1 MKSFGRSK
9 AMFFIG
15 LIVAVVLAVLFAA
28 GLAENGNVPAAAETR
43 IEAVAGTDA
52 EPAAGETEAE
62 DAAQPAEAESDPV
75 SGKAIAAGIA
85 IGLAA
90 AAGAVGMG
98 IAIAKSNEAI
108 ARQPEATGNIRSTL
122 MLGLI
127 LIETAIIYALIISI
141 LIIFA
146 L

>member
-1 MKSFGRSK
+1 MKSMTFRRMIALFALLLLALS
-9 AMFFIG
+9 AIG
-15 LIVAVVLAVLFAA
+15 LAA
-28 GLAENGNVPAAAETR
+28 GLRAQAPLCAGAETEIAAPADETPAAET
-43 IEAVAGTDA
+43 A
-52 EPAAGETEAE
+52 AE
-62 DAAQPAEAESDPV
+62 DDPT
-75 SGKAIAAGIA
+75 GAKAIAAGIA

-108 ARQPEATGNIRSTL
+108 SRQPEADGKIRSTL

-127 LIETAIIYALIISI
+127 LIETAIIYALVISI

>member
-1 MKSFGRSK
+1 MKSMTFRRMI
-9 AMFFIG
+9 A
-15 LIVAVVLAVLFAA
+15 LFALLL
-28 GLAENGNVPAAAETR
+28 LAH
-43 IEAVAGTDA
+43 
-52 EPAAGETEAE
+52 
-62 DAAQPAEAESDPV
+62 S
-75 SGKAIAAGIA
+75 A

-108 ARQPEATGNIRSTL
+108 SRQPEADGKIRSTL

-127 LIETAIIYALIISI
+127 LIETAIIYALVISI

>member
-1 MKSFGRSK
+1 MKSMTFRRMIALFALLLLALS
-9 AMFFIG
+9 AIG
-15 LIVAVVLAVLFAA
+15 LAA
-28 GLAENGNVPAAAETR
+28 GLHAQAPLCAGAETEIAAPADEAAAET
-43 IEAVAGTDA
+43 A
-52 EPAAGETEAE
+52 AE
-62 DAAQPAEAESDPV
+62 DDPT
-75 SGKAIAAGIA
+75 GAKAIAAGIA

-108 ARQPEATGNIRSTL
+108 SRQPEADGKIRSTL

-127 LIETAIIYALIISI
+127 LIETAIIYALVISI

>member
-1 MKSFGRSK
+1 MKSMTFRRMIALFALLLLALS
-9 AMFFIG
+9 AIG
-15 LIVAVVLAVLFAA
+15 LAA
-28 GLAENGNVPAAAETR
+28 GLRAQAPLCAGAETEIAAPADETTAAET
-43 IEAVAGTDA
+43 A
-52 EPAAGETEAE
+52 AE
-62 DAAQPAEAESDPV
+62 DDPT
-75 SGKAIAAGIA
+75 GAKAIAAGIA

-90 AAGAVGMG
+90 GAAAVGMG

-108 ARQPEATGNIRSTL
+108 SRQPEADGKIRSTL

-127 LIETAIIYALIISI
+127 LIETAIIYALVISI

>member
-1 MKSFGRSK
+1 MKSMTFRRMIALFALLLLALS
-9 AMFFIG
+9 AIG
-15 LIVAVVLAVLFAA
+15 LAA
-28 GLAENGNVPAAAETR
+28 GLRAQAPLCAGAETEIAAPADETAAET
-43 IEAVAGTDA
+43 A
-52 EPAAGETEAE
+52 AE
-62 DAAQPAEAESDPV
+62 DGPTGA
-75 SGKAIAAGIA
+75 KAIAAGIA

-108 ARQPEATGNIRSTL
+108 SRQPEADGKIRSTL

-127 LIETAIIYALIISI
+127 LIETAIIYALVISI

>member
-1 MKSFGRSK
+1 MKSMTFRRMIALCALLLLALS
-9 AMFFIG
+9 AIG
-15 LIVAVVLAVLFAA
+15 LAA
-28 GLAENGNVPAAAETR
+28 GLRAQAPLCAGAETEIAAPADETAAET
-43 IEAVAGTDA
+43 A
-52 EPAAGETEAE
+52 AE
-62 DAAQPAEAESDPV
+62 DDPT
-75 SGKAIAAGIA
+75 GAKAIAAGIA

-108 ARQPEATGNIRSTL
+108 SRQPEADGKIRSTL

-127 LIETAIIYALIISI
+127 LIETAIIYALVISI

>member
-1 MKSFGRSK
+1 MKSMTFRRMIALFALLLLALS
-9 AMFFIG
+9 AIG
-15 LIVAVVLAVLFAA
+15 LAA
-28 GLAENGNVPAAAETR
+28 GLRAQAPLCADAETEIAAPADETAAAET
-43 IEAVAGTDA
+43 A
-52 EPAAGETEAE
+52 AE
-62 DAAQPAEAESDPV
+62 DDPT
-75 SGKAIAAGIA
+75 GAKAIAAGIA

-108 ARQPEATGNIRSTL
+108 SRQPEADGKIRSTL

-127 LIETAIIYALIISI
+127 LIETAIIYALVISI

>member
-1 MKSFGRSK
+1 MKSMTFRRMIALFALLLLALS
-9 AMFFIG
+9 AIG
-15 LIVAVVLAVLFAA
+15 LAA
-28 GLAENGNVPAAAETR
+28 GLRAQAPLCAGAETEIAAPADETAAAET
-43 IEAVAGTDA
+43 A
-52 EPAAGETEAE
+52 AE
-62 DAAQPAEAESDPV
+62 DDPT
-75 SGKAIAAGIA
+75 GAKAIAAGIA

-108 ARQPEATGNIRSTL
+108 SRQPEADGKIRSTL

-127 LIETAIIYALIISI
+127 LIETAIIYALVISI

>member
-1 MKSFGRSK
+1 MKSMTFRRMIALFALLLLALS
-9 AMFFIG
+9 AIG
-15 LIVAVVLAVLFAA
+15 LAA
-28 GLAENGNVPAAAETR
+28 GLRAQAPLCAGAETEIAAPADEAAAET
-43 IEAVAGTDA
+43 T
-52 EPAAGETEAE
+52 AE
-62 DAAQPAEAESDPV
+62 DDPT
-75 SGKAIAAGIA
+75 GAKAIAAGIA

-108 ARQPEATGNIRSTL
+108 SRQPEADGKIRSTL

-127 LIETAIIYALIISI
+127 LIETAIIYALVISI

>member
-1 MKSFGRSK
+1 MKSMTFRRMIALFALLLLALS
-9 AMFFIG
+9 AIG
-15 LIVAVVLAVLFAA
+15 LAA
-28 GLAENGNVPAAAETR
+28 GLRAQAPLCAGAETEIAAPADETTAAET
-43 IEAVAGTDA
+43 A
-52 EPAAGETEAE
+52 AE
-62 DAAQPAEAESDPV
+62 DDHTGA
-75 SGKAIAAGIA
+75 KAIAAGIA

-108 ARQPEATGNIRSTL
+108 SRQPEADGKIRSTL

-127 LIETAIIYALIISI
+127 LIETAIIYALVISI

>member
-1 MKSFGRSK
+1 MKSMTFRRMIALFALLLLALS
-9 AMFFIG
+9 AIG
-15 LIVAVVLAVLFAA
+15 LAA
-28 GLAENGNVPAAAETR
+28 GLRAQAPLCAGAETEIAAPADEAAAET
-43 IEAVAGTDA
+43 A
-52 EPAAGETEAE
+52 AE
-62 DAAQPAEAESDPV
+62 DDPT
-75 SGKAIAAGIA
+75 GAKAIAAGIA

-108 ARQPEATGNIRSTL
+108 SRQPEADGKIRSTL

-127 LIETAIIYALIISI
+127 LIETAIIYALVISI